1 MFDVFFCILYFV
13 LIEYNMTSNLLLIDT
28 HLRDIDFIESS
39 LTPCTEFAEFD
50 FETETFDSLKQK
62 VTKPYSCIAIAQHNL
77 AKPYC
82 KIIENMNMATII
94 DVENVDPTLETWSE
108 FVEFLMWLKVE
119 RGVTTVDFLACNIW
133 ESENWKYIINTL
145 KSKTGLLIRASV
157 DVTGKGGNFILE
169 SDNVDTIGLYFTEQ
183 IVEYKYTFYYSPPV
197 FLTKS
202 SFNSS
207 IALDPS
213 MGLGTITS
221 DNLYTFFGKRDTVT
235 VANTNVGLAAS
246 VSNVVFVCSN
256 ERASAAILSTGGV
269 VCWGLDTYGGN
280 CSAVAASLTNVVKI
294 VTSNS
299 AFAALRAD
307 GNVYTWGT
315 TDSYISINTARTN
328 NVTPSSVNLTGC
340 ADIFANYNG
349 FAALKTNKTVVG
361 WGNQATSYNLST
373 VNNVTKIF
381 PCENHMIALSSDGYA
396 LLWGGGSYVK
406 TTITQPILDVYGSG
420 TSVYCLCKHA
430 TTNVQT
436 LQNANGVV
444 QFTLATGA
452 TIKQFIQ
459 MSGGNFGFHMTD
471 NSAWINYNG
480 AVTTYT
486 NVVSFVVN
494 DYCCVF
500 LKSDGT
506 VFGIGDTRFGTN
518 LANVPAGAN
527 SNIVALY
534 STMTSV
540 GALKSDGTFIYFGI
554 LSNYSFYYSA
564 GPPVT
569 SFQASY
575 PNDYPY
581 LSNIRNV
588 YESNN
593 GYVFTYADGSIKRL
607 GKYGTDFGTNAS
619 GLDAGTN
626 SAYTLTPLVNK
637 NLHIYPF
644 FTSAIAVQVTPY
656 ESILPASGITQNTPI
671 KITYASNNQN
681 RIAYKMR
688 TYGLYSGSTLLSTF
702 SPSDDS
708 TFTMVFNN
716 VSCPDYGI
724 VEFTVKEVTS
734 TPFTMFTFNSSY
746 ITYTPPAP
754 SAPTALSAS
763 LVGDKTAQINFTA
776 SNTYG
781 TTLIGYK
788 YSLNSGPYLWAN
800 ELVPPI
806 SIPNLTNGTSYTV
819 NVKALNSTG
828 LSPAS
833 DTLLNVMPSSVP
845 SVPVITSITPVSGGL
860 TVALSEVANNGAAI
874 TNYYYSLNAGSY
886 VLVANRQTG
895 LINITGL
902 TNGTGY
908 TVSVKT
914 ENANGLSSASLTSP
928 TFYPCAA
935 PSSPT
940 APSVSA
946 GDRQIT
952 VTFVSPASNG
962 SAITSYSYK
971 LYIDGSASSS
981 YLTAPI
987 QGNATSFV
995 LTGLINGS
1003 SYTVQMTATN
1013 AMGTSAESPLS
1024 SAAVPSA
1031 LPAAPTIT
1039 SVSVS
1044 DGAASIAFVAGS
1056 ANGRTI
1062 TGYKYSING
1071 NATLYDAS
1079 ASSPIPVSGLVN
1091 GTSYYFN
1098 IYAVTS
1104 AGSSPISNT
1113 SSTVVPL
1120 KAPSAP
1126 TITDATTSQSSASVE
1141 FSAGS
1146 INGPGSIIGYKYT
1159 LDGSNYVYAAGTAS
1173 PLVIPGLT
1181 YGQQYTAQLVA
1192 VTSTNLTSAPSSAS
1206 STFTPYTVPSPPS
1219 ISAIT
1224 ASNGQLSV
1232 AVTDGSANGR
1242 PITSYKYSVNGGS
1255 YVSTAN
1261 VTNPIVITGLTN
1273 GTSYTVRIKSV
1284 NAAGDS
1290 DALCAGAAAVP
1301 YAVQGAPTVTGAVAG
1316 SGFITVKVSDAS
1328 LNGIDVNGYSITGYQ
1343 YSLDDGATYSST
1355 IAPVSSGSFAI
1366 SGITNGQSY
1375 SFSVKSVSSLGVSAA
1390 SSTYGPVVP
1399 VAAPDAPI
1407 MGTVVPSNYVADI
1420 YFADG
1425 SGNGGSAVTKYK
1437 YSLNGGDEYI
1447 GLSTSNPMRI
1457 YGLTNATSYTVRMK
1471 AVNAAGD
1478 SVFSESSST
1487 FIPYGIPYAATIT
1500 KILPGNNCVYV
1511 YFDAINNNGSELL
1524 GFRYSVG
1531 ATPIPVSGLTSP
1543 LMIPELKNK
1552 TKYSI
1557 SIYSYN
1563 AAGQSPISNA
1573 IEIVVGVPEAPVIT
1587 SVVPGAKS
1595 LTVHFTPPNDNSNA
1609 ITQYMFGFG
1618 SSVALLKG
1626 IGLVSPIVVNGVLN
1640 GTPYDIYLVAVN
1652 KNGNSAKSNQLGTRI
1667 PYDVPNKITVSGAA
1681 PFYNSISVSFTV
1693 PSSNGSAITKYQY
1706 ALNADTT
1713 FIDMSGLVSPIMIYD
1728 VPNNVNNTVKMI
1740 AINAAGPSIVSGPS
1754 KPAKYVY
1761 LPPSQIKVTSFV
1773 AAFRKLTVGFSV
1785 PVANGAPIT
1794 GYKYSLNGGAYVAT
1808 NSTTLPFVISD
1819 LDNNVNYN
1827 IQVVAVNSA
1836 GESIPSALLSKPV
1849 QYVYLPPLAP
1859 AINPIV
1865 TGNGSA
1871 TISFIA
1877 PLIRTA
1883 PITGY
1888 KYSVDGGATYTLS
1901 DITADAKTMTISGL
1915 TNDTSYNF
1923 ILKATSDAG
1932 EGLPSAPKLFTPVYK
1947 APDAPVIG
1955 TVLTLV
1961 KQLVVNFTAPNANG
1975 SPITGYEYTFDNG
1988 VTVVSSN
1995 LATSPI
2001 TISDLTTKVSYSV
2014 KVRAINALGS
2024 SVWSA
2029 AKVGVPK

>member
-1 MFDVFFCILYFV
+1 
-13 LIEYNMTSNLLLIDT
+13 MTSNLLLIDT
-28 HLRDIDFIESS
+28 HLRDIDLIESS
-39 LTPCTEFAEFD
+39 LTSETDFAEFD
-50 FETETFDSLKQK
+50 FDHETFESLKSK
-62 VTKPYSCIAIAQHNL
+62 VTKPYSHIAIAQHNL
-77 AKPYC
+77 GKPYC
-82 KIIENMNMATII
+82 KIIDNMSMATVI

-108 FVEFLMWLKVE
+108 FVDFLMWLKVE

-157 DVTGKGGNFILE
+157 DVTGAGGNFILE
-169 SDNVDTIGLYFTEQ
+169 SDNVDTIGIYFTEQ
-183 IVEYKYTFYYSPPV
+183 IVEYKYAFYYSPPA
-197 FLTKS
+197 FFTKR
-202 SFNSS
+202 SFNAS

-221 DNLYTFFGKRDTVT
+221 DNLSTFFGKRDTAT
-235 VANTNVGLAAS
+235 VANTNVGLATS

-307 GNVYTWGT
+307 GNVYSWGT
-315 TDSYISINTARTN
+315 TDSYISINTARSN
-328 NVTPSSVNLTGC
+328 NVTPGSINLTGC

-373 VNNVTKIF
+373 VLNTTKIF

-396 LLWGGGSYVK
+396 LLWGGGSHVK

-420 TSVYCLCKHA
+420 SSIYCLCKHA
-430 TTNVQT
+430 TTQVQT
-436 LQNANGVV
+436 IQNAAGAV
-444 QFTLATGA
+444 QLTLASGV
-452 TIKQFIQ
+452 TIKEFIQ
-459 MSGGNFGFHMTD
+459 MSGGNFGFYMTD
-471 NSAWINYNG
+471 NTAWVNYNSSI
-480 AVTTYT
+480 TTYT
-486 NVVSFVVN
+486 NVASFVVN
-494 DYCCVF
+494 DYCVMF
-500 LKSDGT
+500 LRTDGT
-506 VFGIGDTRFGTN
+506 VTAVGDVRFGSN
-518 LANVPAGAN
+518 MANVPAGAN
-527 SNIVALY
+527 SNIVSLY
-534 STMTSV
+534 STMTSM

-554 LSNYSFYYSA
+554 ISNYSFYYSV

-588 YESNN
+588 YDSNN
-593 GYVFTYADGSIKRL
+593 GYVFTYADGSIKRI
-607 GKYGTDFGTNAS
+607 GKYGTDFGPNAS
-619 GLDAGTN
+619 GLDAGTS
-626 SAYTLTPLVNK
+626 SAYTLPALTNK
-637 NLHIYPF
+637 NLHLYTF

-671 KITYASNNQN
+671 TITYASNNQN
-681 RIAYKMR
+681 RIAYKTR

-702 SPSDDS
+702 TPSGES
-708 TFTMVFNN
+708 TFTMVFND
-716 VSCPDYGI
+716 VSSPEYGV

-734 TPFTMFTFNSSY
+734 TPFTLFTFSSSY
-746 ITYTPPAP
+746 ITYNPPVPSAP
-754 SAPTALSAS
+754 SALSTLS
-763 LVGDKTAQINFTA
+763 VGDKTAQIGFTA
-776 SNTYG
+776 SNTFG

-788 YSLNSGPYLWAN
+788 YSLNNGSYLWAN

-806 SIPNLTNGTSYTV
+806 TISNLTNGTSY
-819 NVKALNSTG
+819 NVRLKALNATG

-833 DTLLNVMPSSVP
+833 DTSLNIVP
-845 SVPVITSITPVSGGL
+845 STVPATPVITSITPVSGGL
-860 TVALSEVANNGAAI
+860 NVALSEVSNNGSAI

-886 VLVANRQTG
+886 ALVANRQTG

-908 TVSVKT
+908 TVAVKT
-914 ENANGLSSASLTSP
+914 ENANGLSTASLTSP
-928 TFYPCAA
+928 QFTPCAA
-935 PSSPT
+935 PSALA

-962 SAITSYSYK
+962 SAITYYSYK
-971 LYIDGSASSS
+971 LYIDGSASS
-981 YLTAPI
+981 YIVAPI
-987 QGNATSFV
+987 QGNATSFI
-995 LTGLINGS
+995 LTGLTNGS
-1003 SYTVQMTATN
+1003 SYTVKMTATN
-1013 AMGTSAESPLS
+1013 VMGTSAESSLS

-1044 DGAASIAFVAGS
+1044 DSAASIAFVAGS

-1079 ASSPIPVSGLVN
+1079 ASSPISVSGLTN

-1104 AGSSPISNT
+1104 IGTSPVSNT

-1120 KAPSAP
+1120 KTPSAP
-1126 TITDATTSQSSASVE
+1126 TITGVTTSSDTASVA
-1141 FSAGS
+1141 FTAGS

-1159 LDGSNYVYAAGTAS
+1159 LDGSNYAYAAGTAS
-1173 PLVIPGLT
+1173 PLVIPDLT
-1181 YGQQYTAQLVA
+1181 YGQQYTVQIVA

-1206 STFTPYTVPSPPS
+1206 SAFTPYTVPSPPS
-1219 ISAIT
+1219 VSAIT

-1232 AVTDGSANGR
+1232 SVTDGSANGR
-1242 PITSYKYSVNGGS
+1242 PITSYKYSLNGGN

-1284 NAAGDS
+1284 NLAGDS

-1301 YAVQGAPTVTGAVAG
+1301 YAVQGAPTVTGTVAG
-1316 SGFITVKVSDAS
+1316 NGYITVNVFDAS

-1343 YSLDDGATYSST
+1343 YSLDSGATYSST
-1355 IAPVSSGSFAI
+1355 IAPVSSGSFVI
-1366 SGITNGQSY
+1366 PGVTNGQSY

-1390 SSTYGPVVP
+1390 SAAHGPVVP
-1399 VAAPDAPI
+1399 VAAPAAPI
-1407 MGTVVPSNYVADI
+1407 MGAVVPSNYVADV
-1420 YFADG
+1420 YFTDG

-1447 GLSTSNPMRI
+1447 GLSTASPMRI

-1478 SVFSESSST
+1478 STLSESSTT

-1500 KILPGNNCVYV
+1500 KILPGNGCVYV
-1511 YFDAINNNGSELL
+1511 YFNAVDNNGSAIQ
-1524 GFRYSVG
+1524 GFRYSIG
-1531 ATPIPVSGLTSP
+1531 ATPIPVAGLTSP
-1543 LMIPELKNK
+1543 LTIPDLKNK
-1552 TKYSI
+1552 TKYTI

-1563 AAGQSPISNA
+1563 TAGQSPISNS
-1573 IEIVVGVPEAPVIT
+1573 IEIVAGVPEAPVIN
-1587 SVVPGAKS
+1587 SVIPGAKS
-1595 LTVHFTPPNDNSNA
+1595 LTVHFTPPNDNASA

-1618 SSVALLKG
+1618 SSIAMLKG
-1626 IGLVSPIVVNGVLN
+1626 IGLVSPIVVTGLLN
-1640 GTPYDIYLVAVN
+1640 GNPYDIYLVAVN
-1652 KNGNSAKSNQLGTRI
+1652 KNGNSTKSNQLGNRI
-1667 PYDVPNKITVSGAA
+1667 PYDIPNKVVISAA
-1681 PFYNSISVSFTV
+1681 VPSYNSILVSFA
-1693 PSSNGSAITKYQY
+1693 PAIANGSAVTKYKY
-1706 ALNADTT
+1706 ALNADTS
-1713 FIDMSGLVSPIMIYD
+1713 FIDMSGLVSPIAIYD

-1740 AINAAGPSIVSGPS
+1740 AINAAGESIVSGPS
-1754 KPAKYVY
+1754 KPVKYVY
-1761 LPPSQIKVTSFV
+1761 LPPSQIKVTALVAGFQSLTATFV
-1773 AAFRKLTVGFSV
+1773 APA
-1785 PVANGAPIT
+1785 ANGAPIT
-1794 GYKYSLNGGAYVAT
+1794 GYKYSINGGAYI
-1808 NSTTLPFVISD
+1808 STTYAPPALVITG
-1819 LDNNVNYN
+1819 LENNVNYN

-1836 GESIPSALLSKPV
+1836 GESIPSAPLSKPA

-1859 AINPIV
+1859 VINTV
-1865 TGNGSA
+1865 TTGNSNV
-1871 TISFIA
+1871 TVVFVA
-1877 PLIRTA
+1877 PPIRNA
-1883 PITGY
+1883 AVTGY
-1888 KYSVDGGATYTLS
+1888 KYSLNGGSTYT
-1901 DITADAKTMTISGL
+1901 TYVADGSANVNSMYIDGL
-1915 TNDTSYNF
+1915 TNDMSYNF
-1923 ILKATSDAG
+1923 MMRATSGAG
-1932 EGLPSAPKLFTPVYK
+1932 DGLPSPSRIFTPVYK

-1955 TVLTLV
+1955 TVITLTN
-1961 KQLVVNFTAPNANG
+1961 QLVVNFPAPSANG

-1988 VTVVSSN
+1988 VTVASSN

-2001 TISDLTTKVSYSV
+2001 TISGLVSKQSYSI
-2014 KVRAINALGS
+2014 KVRAINALGNS
-2024 SVWSA
+2024 AWSV